1 MQAEEMCQNKKNSVV
16 TTSNTAASDTS
27 VTEKILGGTEKINR
41 TMSILH
47 FSNILHE

>member
-1 MQAEEMCQNKKNSVV
+1 MQAEEMCQYKKNSVV

-47 FSNILHE
+47 FFKYVT